1 MKNKTGKMILAIL
14 IVFVFLTGS
23 LMAAVSVD
31 FGVEALSALGD
42 MESADALAPFTTR
55 LSGDAFGAVSALS
68 LDRTGGV
75 DGSQAALVTKANDI
89 IGYGGS
95 LLSDR
100 FTLKNDQRIS
110 FQAGY
115 TYYFSAMT
123 KSDNK
128 NARFW
133 QAVEADGGQTFSWKV
148 RYGGGAVPDKEA
160 SERAFNSQHSVGG
173 MPNQWNRIA
182 WSMAVDEL
190 KDANGAPMAETGDVF
205 NTYLIISGSGGFT
218 SQLKPDDG
226 EAYPIKSWIDDRYIL
241 EVPSSDLTKVVLP
254 KVYGAEIEQ
263 YDTKTLRA
271 SAISYDVNPNVTPA
285 VSYQWQVWD
294 GSGFKDIT
302 GADKETFILTEAE
315 EGKTVRV
322 AVTATSTASSGD
334 VKTATAV
341 SAGFEIPQG
350 GLGYQPDTKSVLYQ
364 LTQMGDMEAE
374 QALLPYT
381 TRLSLD
387 TFGSVSNVSADLTG
401 GVDGSRAALIT
412 KTGDVD
418 TKKYPGS
425 LLSDRF
431 TLRNDYRISFKQ
443 GYTYYFSSMTRS
455 DSENARFRAAVER
468 EGTQSFTWKVR
479 HGTGANPGNEYNENA
494 FNSAYTTGGGKNQ
507 WERHAWTLAV
517 DEISNA
523 NGVPMAETG
532 NVFNTY
538 LIISGPTGLSS
549 QLLPSAGEQYPI
561 RSWVDDRFILEVPSS
576 DLTADVLPRVYDVE
590 VTGEFV
596 PGSTLSASATVYDVN
611 PGVTP
616 ALSYRWQR
624 LNQSTWE
631 DIPGAAGESYTVGNV
646 DTGYSLRAVA
656 TAVSTTSGGVQ
667 KSASAVSPAVT
678 STAPGGYPPV
688 ASDVRVEGRVSLGET
703 LRGLYTFTD
712 RDGDP
717 DSGTTF
723 RWYRADSEDGVFAD
737 TGVTTQEYPL
747 SGADV
752 DKYLKFEVTP
762 RTSAEPSEGLPASVV
777 IAGPAAPEAREV
789 HIAGTVE
796 TDSVV
801 EGSFTYFDR
810 NGSEEGQHTYA
821 WYVSDTP
828 DGGQTKLEGNQKY
841 FFISQELNG
850 KYLTFSVIPASMDEP
865 GQGRE
870 GKSEPVLVG
879 SKAGSS
885 LFIATNGNDE
895 TGDGS
900 IDAPFATIEKA
911 RSTIRL
917 LPELPRG
924 GITVYLRG
932 GSYPL
937 SNTITFNALD
947 SGTADAPIIYRP
959 YRDEK
964 VSLTGAK
971 QIDFKKFTA
980 VTGEMRDKLIDETAK
995 TKVKVADL
1003 DDIGLSDY
1011 AGLGI
1016 TTVLLSHGAIDA
1028 PILEFDGELMT
1039 LSRYPNSMYRSD
1051 WCDITSV
1058 GEDETSYTVSYE
1070 GLDRVDRWTHNNSD
1084 KLMMMG
1090 YFSADWY
1097 AETNFFTINKENKTL
1112 TSNTGKYLYGVGN
1125 AGEKR
1130 DAYFAN
1136 IYEEIDMPGEWYI
1149 DETNRKMYVYPMND
1163 NEDAEITM
1171 SYADFKFFNITG
1183 ASNLTFYGF
1192 DISGGKTS
1200 LLSINDSHNV
1210 IFDNC
1215 RMHSFQGNIGN
1226 IGNTCTG
1233 CGIRN
1238 SEIYNLSKGAITLGG
1253 GTADTLTPG
1262 NNFITNNY
1270 IHDFSIYCDAYGAA
1284 VSLPVGSVGNLVDHN
1299 EFANSPHEVIAYRG
1313 YNHVMEYNTFHDVCT
1328 NAADMGAIYTGRRL
1342 DQMGNIMRYNHFYS
1356 IGRKNKN
1363 ANFRSHAI
1371 FVDDGSS
1378 GDIIYGNVFGPND
1391 DNCEVLKVHGGVRH
1405 EIYNNLFI
1413 DSAYRMFAD
1422 AAWTQPQWI
1431 NVCKNITDQKADGYT
1446 DPSYRAVN
1454 FPQLYETLSSVLD
1467 KPVITEKFPWLL
1479 LTQTDACDL
1488 WPNVFT
1494 KNASVYVNYPVPNK
1508 KTWYDRRFPEYGE
1521 AAGLD
1526 YNTFI
1531 GPDTGKDQFVD
1542 FDNGDY
1548 TLKLTSEVYA
1558 RMPDF
1563 EPIPFDRIGRIE
1575 NHNAVPT
1582 ASDLT
1587 VTDSILESG
1596 YLSGAYLYLDAEG
1609 DAESNS
1615 SYRWLVSYTA
1625 DGVYLP
1631 IAGANGRSLQAT
1643 EDLNGRYVRF
1653 EVTPKDEAGSI
1664 GLPAVTEGYLVLT
1677 DAASLSKLIDTIS
1690 SAADKA
1696 RIGGTL
1702 GDYPASAVS
1711 DLRAA
1716 LQKARDSLEGETSV
1730 ESLRRAADELSEAYG
1745 NFTAARITIASYK
1758 GNEGVVAIPSG
1769 LPKIKL
1775 DLGTV
1780 TDEIAL
1786 VPEDGNL
1793 CPAELTLLLDGREV
1807 LVKMT
1812 DGAQLAG
1819 GKLVIRA
1826 LQQTSGGLYGR
1837 FYSIFALGGDGDV
1850 INASVTVRG
1859 AVGNT
1864 VARVDG
1870 GSVQQLCILTN
1881 DETFAARNGGE
1892 YVVGSFQGPSADA
1905 NLSRILINGNELR
1918 GVTASKTKYTY
1929 KLPTA
1934 EVPKIEAVPSHNG
1947 ATVQIE
1953 LPGSVPGEVKITI
1966 TAQDGKTRKVYTLAL
1981 NLQGYDTPAPVPT
1994 PNTGTGDVG
2003 GNGGYTGIG
2012 AGSPAGVGE
2021 IQGDTPSTTK
2031 ERFTDT
2037 MGHWAQEDIEE
2048 MAARGI
2054 VSGVTADTFEPD
2066 RSITRAEFA
2075 TLVAKALELESSNTA
2090 GFADVS
2096 ADAWYD
2102 APVNAAVNAGIITG
2116 YDGRFRPDDLIT
2128 REEMAVILG
2137 KVYDFLGKSAGR
2149 GGIDRFT
2156 DKDAISEWAYV
2167 YVDKAATVGLI
2178 SGMTYDT
2185 FVPQENATRA
2195 QAASVIRRLLDQLDG

>member
-1 MKNKTGKMILAIL
+1 MKNKTSRMLLAML
-14 IVFVFLTGS
+14 FTFVFLTGS
-23 LMAAVSVD
+23 IMTAVSAE
-31 FGVEALSALGD
+31 FGVEVLSAMGD
-42 MESADALAPFTTR
+42 MESADALTPFTLR
-55 LSGDAFGAVSALS
+55 LSGDAFGAVSTLS
-68 LDRTGGV
+68 LDKTGGV
-75 DGSQAALVTKANDI
+75 DGSQAALITKASDI
-89 IGYGGS
+89 TGYGGS

-100 FTLKNDQRIS
+100 FTLKNGYRVS
-110 FQAGY
+110 FKAGY

-128 NARFW
+128 NTRFW
-133 QAVEADGGQTFSWKV
+133 QAVEADGGQNFSWKV
-148 RYGGGAVPDKEA
+148 RYGNAAVPDKESA
-160 SERAFNSQHSVGG
+160 ELAFNSQHNVGG
-173 MPNQWNRIA
+173 MTNQWNRLT
-182 WSMAVDEL
+182 WTMAVDEI
-190 KDANGAPMAETGDVF
+190 KDADGIPAAETGDVF
-205 NTYLIISGSGGFT
+205 NTYLILSGPGGFT
-218 SQLKPDDG
+218 SQLKPDAG
-226 EAYPIKSWIDDRYIL
+226 EAYPIRSWIDDRYIL
-241 EVPSSDLTKVVLP
+241 EVPSSDLTKAVLP
-254 KVYGAEIEQ
+254 KVNGAKIEQ
-263 YDTKTLRA
+263 YDTKTLRVLA
-271 SAISYDVNPNVTPA
+271 TSYDVNPNVTPA
-285 VSYQWQVWD
+285 VSYQWQVQD
-294 GSGFKDIT
+294 GSGFKDIP
-302 GADKETFILTEAE
+302 GANSDTYILTETDG
-315 EGKTVRV
+315 GKTVRA
-322 AVTATSTASSGD
+322 AVTAKSTASSGD
-334 VKTATAV
+334 TKTATAV
-341 SAGFEIPQG
+341 SNGFEIPQG
-350 GLGYQPDTKSVLYQ
+350 GLDYEPDTKSVLYQ
-364 LTQMGDMEAE
+364 LTQTGDMETDG
-374 QALLPYT
+374 ALLPYT

-401 GVDGSRAALIT
+401 GVDGSRAALVT
-412 KTGDVD
+412 KTDNID
-418 TKKYPGS
+418 TNKYPGS

-431 TLRNDYRISFKQ
+431 TLQNDYRISFKQ

-468 EGTQSFTWKVR
+468 EGAQNFTWKVR
-479 HGTGANPGNEYNENA
+479 YGSGSNPDGEGSGYS
-494 FNSAYTTGGGKNQ
+494 FNSAHTTGGIKNQ
-507 WERHAWTLAV
+507 WERHAWTMAV

-538 LIISGPTGLSS
+538 LVISGPTGLSS

-561 RSWVDDRFILEVPSS
+561 KSWIDDRFILEVPSS

-590 VTGEFV
+590 VMGEFV
-596 PGSTLSASATVYDVN
+596 TGNTLSARATAYDVN

-616 ALSYRWQR
+616 VVSYRWQR
-624 LNQSTWE
+624 LNQSAWE

-678 STAPGGYPPV
+678 STATGGYPPV
-688 ASDVRVEGRVSLGET
+688 ASDVRIEGRGALGET
-703 LRGLYTFTD
+703 IRGLYTFFD

-717 DSGTTF
+717 DTGTTF
-723 RWYRADSEDGVFAD
+723 RWYRADTEDGVFAD
-737 TGVTTQEYPL
+737 TGVTTQEYRL
-747 SGADV
+747 GDADI
-752 DKYLKFEVTP
+752 DKYLKFEVIP
-762 RTSAEPSEGLPASVV
+762 RTNTEPTEGLPASVV

-828 DGGQTKLEGNQKY
+828 DGGQTKLDGSQKH
-841 FFISQELNG
+841 FFIPRELDG
-850 KYLTFSVIPASMDEP
+850 KYLIFSVIPASADEP
-865 GQGRE
+865 DEGRE
-870 GKSEPVLVG
+870 IKSEPVLIG
-879 SKAGSS
+879 SKTGSA
-885 LFIATNGNDE
+885 LFIAPDGSDE
-895 TGDGS
+895 EGDGS
-900 IDAPFATIEKA
+900 IHAPFATIEKA
-911 RSTIRL
+911 RNTIRL
-917 LPELPRG
+917 LPELPKG

-932 GSYPL
+932 GTYPV
-937 SNTITFNALD
+937 SNTITFNSLD

-971 QIDFKKFTA
+971 QIDFRKFTPIA
-980 VTGEMRDKLIDETAK
+980 GEMRDKLIDEIAK
-995 TKVKVADL
+995 SKVKVADL
-1003 DDIGLSDY
+1003 DEIGLSDY

-1039 LSRYPNSMYRSD
+1039 LSRYPNSIYRSD
-1051 WCDITSV
+1051 WCDITSIDK
-1058 GEDETSYTVSYE
+1058 DETSYTVSYE
-1070 GLDRVDRWTHNNSD
+1070 GIDRVDRWTHNNCD

-1097 AETNFFTINKENKTL
+1097 AETNFFTINRENKTL

-1163 NEDAEITM
+1163 NVDAEITM
-1171 SYADFKFFNITG
+1171 SYADFKFFNISG
-1183 ASNLTFYGF
+1183 ANYLTFYGF
-1192 DISGGKTS
+1192 DILGGKAS
-1200 LLSINDSHNV
+1200 VLSVNDSNNV
-1210 IFDNC
+1210 VFDNC
-1215 RMHSFQGNIGN
+1215 KMHSFQGNIGN
-1226 IGNTCTG
+1226 IGNTSTN

-1238 SEIYNLSKGAITLGG
+1238 SEIYNLSKGGITVAGG
-1253 GTADTLTPG
+1253 DTDTLTPG

-1270 IHDFSIYCDAYGAA
+1270 IHDFSVYCDAYGAA
-1284 VSLPVGSVGNLVDHN
+1284 VSLAVGSVGNLIDHN

-1313 YNHVMEYNTFHDVCT
+1313 YNHIMEYNTFHDVCT

-1413 DSAYRMFAD
+1413 DSAYRLFAD

-1467 KPVITEKFPWLL
+1467 KPMITEKFPWLL
-1479 LTQTDACDL
+1479 MTQTDECDL

-1494 KNASVYVNYPVPNK
+1494 KNASIYVNYPIPNK

-1531 GPDTGKDQFVD
+1531 GPDTGREQFVD

-1558 RMPDF
+1558 QMPDF

-1575 NHNAVPT
+1575 TYNAAPT
-1582 ASDLT
+1582 ASDLAI
-1587 VTDSILESG
+1587 TDSIFESG
-1596 YLSGAYLYLDAEG
+1596 YLSGSYLYLDAEG

-1615 SYRWLVSYTA
+1615 SYRWLVSDTA

-1631 IAGANGRSLQAT
+1631 IAGANGRALQAA
-1643 EDLNGRYVRF
+1643 ENLNGRYVKF
-1653 EVTPKDEAGSI
+1653 EVTPQDEAGSI
-1664 GLPAVTEGYLVLT
+1664 GLPVVTEGYLVLT

-1690 SAADKA
+1690 STADKA
-1696 RIGGTL
+1696 RVGSAL
-1702 GDYPASAVS
+1702 GDYPASAVA

-1716 LQKARDSLEGETSV
+1716 LQKARDSLGQETSV
-1730 ESLRRAADELSEAYG
+1730 ESLRRAADELSDAYG
-1745 NFTAARITIASYK
+1745 GFAAARITNASYN
-1758 GNEGVVAIPSG
+1758 GDEGTVTIPSG
-1769 LPKIKL
+1769 LWEIKL
-1775 DLGTV
+1775 GLGTV
-1780 TDEIAL
+1780 RDEIVL
-1786 VPEDGNL
+1786 VPEDGKL
-1793 CPAELTLLLDGREV
+1793 CPAELTLLLDGKEIV
-1807 LVKMT
+1807 IKMPE
-1812 DGAQLAG
+1812 GAQLSG

-1826 LQQTSGGLYGR
+1826 LQQASGGLYGK
-1837 FYSIFALGGDGDV
+1837 FYSIFALGEEGDV
-1850 INASVTVRG
+1850 LNASVTVRG

-1864 VARVDG
+1864 VVMVDS
-1870 GSVQQLCILTN
+1870 GSAQQLCILTN
-1881 DETFAARNGGE
+1881 NETFAAKNGGE
-1892 YVVGSFQGPSADA
+1892 FVVGSFQGPSMDTG
-1905 NLSRILINGNELR
+1905 LSKILINGDELR
-1918 GVTASKTKYTY
+1918 GVTASKTKYIYT
-1929 KLPTA
+1929 LPTA
-1934 EVPKIEAVPSHNG
+1934 EVPQIEAIPSHSG
-1947 ATVQIE
+1947 ATLE
-1953 LPGSVPGEVKITI
+1953 TEMPGSVPGQVKITI
-1966 TAQDGKTRKVYTLAL
+1966 TAQDGKTKQVYVLDLKVKES
-1981 NLQGYDTPAPVPT
+1981 DTPAPAPT
-1994 PNTGTGDVG
+1994 PSSGTS
-2003 GNGGYTGIG
+2003 GGYYGGIG
-2012 AGSPAGVGE
+2012 AGSPAGVGVV
-2021 IQGDTPSTTK
+2021 QPQDDTAQTVGN
-2031 ERFTDT
+2031 RFTDT
-2037 MGHWAQEDIEE
+2037 IGHWAWEDIEE

-2075 TLVAKALELESSNTA
+2075 TLVAKALELESSNPA

-2096 ADAWYD
+2096 ADAWYY
-2102 APVNAAVNAGIITG
+2102 ASVNAAANAGIITCF
-2116 YDGRFRPDDLIT
+2116 DGLFRPDDLIT

-2137 KVYDFLGKSAGR
+2137 KVYDFSGKNAGR
-2149 GGIDRFT
+2149 GGIDRFA
-2156 DKDAISEWAYV
+2156 DKDAISEWAYT
-2167 YVDKAATVGLI
+2167 YVDEAATAGLI

-2195 QAASVIRRLLDQLDG
+2195 QAAAVIKRLLDQLD